1 MVCGFLGEDLSIFG
15 IFCWESFLR
24 FHRLCLHGQVG
35 GHSQFVKGSGS
46 KRSDETRAASLD
58 AVDDE
63 RIDCLF
69 RKVFGRF
76 GREVP
81 AQAGLF
87 FLF

>member
-24 FHRLCLHGQVG
+24 LRRLCLHGQVG

-46 KRSDETRAASLD
+46 KRSNETRATSLD
-58 AVDDE
+58 VVDDE
-63 RIDCLF
+63 GIDCSF

-76 GREVP
+76 SGEVP
-81 AQAGLF
+81 A
-87 FLF
+87 